1 MLNIF
6 VNHKTTQ
13 ETTYIHTFMNTNV
26 QTNSEERILQ
36 AAEELFLTKG
46 YDSTKTTQIAEKAGV
61 THAMLHYYFR
71 TKDKLFERI
80 VNEKMEFVL
89 TMVAL
94 PLANGANSFKE
105 RIQQCVETHFDFLVN
120 NPTLPRFIL
129 NEVITNQERC
139 EMMLQKMKPLIGV
152 MAANLQNEA
161 NRAAEQGEIEPID
174 VKMLMLDI
182 LSLNVMTFVAFP
194 VFDNIFPN
202 TSDDLKNTFL
212 QARKA
217 ENVTLIMKRIQK
229 I

>member
-1 MLNIF
+1 
-6 VNHKTTQ
+6 
-13 ETTYIHTFMNTNV
+13 MNTIT

>member
-1 MLNIF
+1 M
-6 VNHKTTQ
+6 TT
-13 ETTYIHTFMNTNV
+13 NT

-46 YDSTKTTQIAEKAGV
+46 YDGTKTTQIAEKAGV

-120 NPTLPRFIL
+120 NPTMPRFIL

-139 EMMLQKMKPLIGV
+139 EMMLQKIKPLIGV

>member
-1 MLNIF
+1 
-6 VNHKTTQ
+6 
-13 ETTYIHTFMNTNV
+13 MNTNT

-46 YDSTKTTQIAEKAGV
+46 YDGTKTTQIAEKAGV

-139 EMMLQKMKPLIGV
+139 EMMLQKIKPLIGV

-194 VFDNIFPN
+194 VFDNLFPN
-202 TSDDLKNTFL
+202 TSADIKNTFL

-217 ENVTLIMKRIQK
+217 ENVTLITKRIQK

>member
-1 MLNIF
+1 
-6 VNHKTTQ
+6 
-13 ETTYIHTFMNTNV
+13 MNTNA

>member
-13 ETTYIHTFMNTNV
+13 ETTYIHTFMNTNA